1 MPAAID
7 SAYDAEIAERV
18 CAAIAITPK
27 GLQKVIDSIGSPVS
41 AGTFW
46 RWLQIKEN
54 DLLREMYARAKAAQ
68 VMIFADEITEIS
80 DNTQEG
86 VIITEKPDGTT
97 ETKRADMLE
106 HRKLRIESRKWLA
119 AKLMPKVYGDKQLH
133 TGPNGD
139 DPVTLKTIM
148 VEAESKP
155 DRSRPALKPEFDD
168 TSRD

>member
-7 SAYDAEIAERV
+7 SAYDAEIAERI

-68 VMIFADEITEIS
+68 VMIFAEEIS
-80 DNTQEG
+80 EIADNTQEG
-86 VIITEKPDGTT
+86 VIVTEKPNGTI

-119 AKLMPKVYGDKQLH
+119 AKLLPKVYGDKQLH
-133 TGPNGD
+133 TGADGEGPIEFSIAERLNRARKD
-139 DPVTLKTIM
+139 
-148 VEAESKP
+148 EAKP
-155 DRSRPALKPEFDD
+155 ATD
-168 TSRD
+168 